1 MYECMVAWGD
11 EIDLLVVE
19 RLFIIEFPVVSNLPT
34 SLHLV
39 RTVAVVEIKA
49 WAPKTRYTNSQ
60 KNRYTPLQNV
70 WSSLVCMV

>member
-34 SLHLV
+34 SLHLF
-39 RTVAVVEIKA
+39 RTVTVVEIKA
-49 WAPKTRYTNSQ
+49 WAPKTTYSFT
-60 KNRYTPLQNV
+60 KE
-70 WSSLVCMV
+70 

>member
-39 RTVAVVEIKA
+39 RTVMVVEIQA
-49 WAPKTRYTNSQ
+49 WAPKTRYPFT
-60 KNRYTPLQNV
+60 KE
-70 WSSLVCMV
+70 

>member
-1 MYECMVAWGD
+1 MYECMLAWGD

-39 RTVAVVEIKA
+39 RTVTVVEIKA
-49 WAPKTRYTNSQ
+49 WASITRYRMLAIITRS
-60 KNRYTPLQNV
+60 TLQTD
-70 WSSLVCMV
+70 LEY